1 MGFFLAGNI
10 FNLSVPESLMVRG
23 SVPILANS
31 HVSEETARIKCVW
44 GRADCFCPVLN
55 QGGYILQCCL
65 GCRCCEEPRPPF
77 PPQEEL
83 FSFPVFPPLDG
94 DGSVCMSRGYRPVA
108 GRVWGYLCIRGVM
121 GGHSSRGLFIVCNGS
136 AVLITILQ
144 IALQGHDPFK
154 NQAGHALERL
164 TENKRLFLF
173 CFSNSYLLPLCI
185 LSITFSTYKQLHY

>member
-1 MGFFLAGNI
+1 
-10 FNLSVPESLMVRG
+10 
-23 SVPILANS
+23 
-31 HVSEETARIKCVW
+31 
-44 GRADCFCPVLN
+44 
-55 QGGYILQCCL
+55 
-65 GCRCCEEPRPPF
+65 
-77 PPQEEL
+77 
-83 FSFPVFPPLDG
+83 
-94 DGSVCMSRGYRPVA
+94 
-108 GRVWGYLCIRGVM
+108 M

-154 NQAGHALERL
+154 NQTGHALERL